1 MLKLCGG
8 KKMKI
13 LIVDDNE
20 TARRLLQLYLAEY
33 GALITVNNGSKAIEA
48 FSQAMD
54 TNERF
59 DLICLDYVMPEMS
72 GIEVVKVIRGLEHK
86 HGISQNDH
94 VRIIMTSAVDQQSD
108 ILKAYANGCDS
119 YMIRPDR
126 KERLIKEMRN
136 FGLLPQAA
144 I

>member
-1 MLKLCGG
+1 
-8 KKMKI
+8 MKI

-20 TARRLLQLYLAEY
+20 AARRLLQLYLAGY
-33 GALITVNNGSKAIEA
+33 GVLVIVNNGSEAIEA
-48 FSQAMD
+48 FSQAID

-72 GIEVVKVIRGLEHK
+72 GLKVLETIRNVESK
-86 HGISQNDH
+86 HGISLNDRTR
-94 VRIIMTSAVDQQSD
+94 VIMTSAVDTPSE
-108 ILKAYANGCDS
+108 IMKAYKSGCDA

-136 FGLLPQAA
+136 FRLLPQSAT
-144 I
+144 